1 MNLDELRSVQ
11 SKERRKDSLQQLRD
25 SFYQDVAAYIQDLR
39 AERDR
44 RAEQVDNPFSDDEVR
59 QLSDKLDTAE
69 EVAEALY
76 ERRVGKVVKL
86 ASFAAADMSASEEG
100 MTIEEQELFDDLVD
114 RIKRNKAS
122 VLDVLAGEQTT
133 DNSPATDTTG
143 SPVSTPTES
152 TPPTESP
159 ATATDDPTTIGGADP
174 HDEGAPPTPPEADAE
189 ADDVLANAM
198 GGAAEA
204 ESGETEQPPAGEP
217 ASDTE
222 YEGGSD
228 AALGDTTPTDTTD
241 GDDGVPTPD
250 GGSTV
255 GSAQSSDTPP
265 TQPTP
270 SSPGNSESGAS
281 PSQAPQPESTEPT
294 TGSTAPPES
303 DTTTGTGMATP
314 DGESAATEPA
324 VPESPSTES
333 APTESTPTGTTA
345 TAAMA
350 EPEPAA
356 ESTTNESATQQS
368 TQQEPDATTEPVAAA
383 ADTTP
388 RTVVRITDDVGT
400 IFGVDEREY
409 TLQAEDVV
417 TLPTTNAEVLLQQ
430 DAATKLE

>member
-100 MTIEEQELFDDLVD
+100 MTVEEQELFDDLVA
-114 RIKRNKAS
+114 RIKQNKTS
-122 VLDVLAGEQTT
+122 VLDVLAGEQPADT
-133 DNSPATDTTG
+133 SPATNTTD

-152 TPPTESP
+152 LSTAESP
-159 ATATDDPTTIGGADP
+159 TTAPDDTTTIGGTNPDS
-174 HDEGAPPTPPEADAE
+174 ESTPTPPEADTK
-189 ADDVLANAM
+189 ADDVLASAM
-198 GGAAEA
+198 GGAAES
-204 ESGETEQPPAGEP
+204 ESGTPERQPAGEP
-217 ASDTE
+217 ANDPG
-222 YEGGSD
+222 YDDGSD
-228 AALGDTTPTDTTD
+228 AALGDTPPTDTTD
-241 GDDGVPTPD
+241 NDDGVPTPD
-250 GGSTV
+250 GGSAV
-255 GSAQSSDTPP
+255 QSAQPSDTPA
-265 TQPTP
+265 TQATSP
-270 SSPGNSESGAS
+270 SSAAPESGAS
-281 PSQAPQPESTEPT
+281 PTPQPEATEPPTEST
-294 TGSTAPPES
+294 TPPES
-303 DTTTGTGMATP
+303 NTTTDTAMAAP
-314 DGESAATEPA
+314 DAESAPTEPA
-324 VPESPSTES
+324 VTESPSTEP
-333 APTESTPTGTTA
+333 AGTESTPTGTTA
-345 TAAMA
+345 TAATA
-350 EPEPAA
+350 EPESAA
-356 ESTTNESATQQS
+356 ESTANESAPQS
-368 TQQEPDATTEPVAAA
+368 AHQEPDTTTEPVAAA

-409 TLQAEDVV
+409 TLQAEDIV
-417 TLPTTNAEVLLQQ
+417 TLPTPNAEVLLQQ

>member
-100 MTIEEQELFDDLVD
+100 MTVEEQELFDDLVA
-114 RIKRNKAS
+114 RIKQNKTS
-122 VLDVLAGEQTT
+122 VLDVLAGEQPANT
-133 DNSPATDTTG
+133 SPATNTTD

-152 TPPTESP
+152 PSTAESP
-159 ATATDDPTTIGGADP
+159 TTAPDNTTTIGGTNPDS
-174 HDEGAPPTPPEADAE
+174 ESTPTPPEADTK
-189 ADDVLANAM
+189 ADDVLASAM
-198 GGAAEA
+198 GGAAES
-204 ESGETEQPPAGEP
+204 ESGTPERQPAGEP
-217 ASDTE
+217 ANDPG
-222 YEGGSD
+222 YDDGSD
-228 AALGDTTPTDTTD
+228 AALGDTPPTDTTD
-241 GDDGVPTPD
+241 NDDGVPTPD
-250 GGSTV
+250 GGSAV
-255 GSAQSSDTPP
+255 QSAQPSDTPA
-265 TQPTP
+265 TQATSP
-270 SSPGNSESGAS
+270 SSAAPESGAS
-281 PSQAPQPESTEPT
+281 PTPQPEATEPPTEST
-294 TGSTAPPES
+294 TPPES
-303 DTTTGTGMATP
+303 NTTTDTAMAAP
-314 DGESAATEPA
+314 DAESAATEPA
-324 VPESPSTES
+324 VTESPSTEP
-333 APTESTPTGTTA
+333 AGTESTPTGTTA
-345 TAAMA
+345 TAATA
-350 EPEPAA
+350 EPESAA
-356 ESTTNESATQQS
+356 ESTANESAPQS
-368 TQQEPDATTEPVAAA
+368 AHQEPDTTTEPVAAA

-409 TLQAEDVV
+409 TLQAEDIV
-417 TLPTTNAEVLLQQ
+417 TLPTPNAEVLLQQ

>member
-100 MTIEEQELFDDLVD
+100 MTTEEQELFDDLVA
-114 RIKRNKAS
+114 RIKQNKTS
-122 VLDVLAGEQTT
+122 VLDVLAGET
-133 DNSPATDTTG
+133 DADTSPPTDTAD

-152 TPPTESP
+152 TPAAESPANSP
-159 ATATDDPTTIGGADP
+159 ATADDDPTTIGGANANDA
-174 HDEGAPPTPPEADAE
+174 GSQPTPPETDAE
-189 ADDVLANAM
+189 ADDVLASAM
-198 GGAAEA
+198 GGATDSKSSTENRSPAAE
-204 ESGETEQPPAGEP
+204 PPTDPEYAG
-217 ASDTE
+217 D
-222 YEGGSD
+222 SD
-228 AALGDTTPTDTTD
+228 AAIADTTPADTT

-255 GSAQSSDTPP
+255 PSEQPSDPP
-265 TQPTP
+265 TTQPPSPATP
-270 SSPGNSESGAS
+270 ESDGS
-281 PSQAPQPESTEPT
+281 PSPAPQPEPT
-294 TGSTAPPES
+294 T
-303 DTTTGTGMATP
+303 
-314 DGESAATEPA
+314 
-324 VPESPSTES
+324 TES
-333 APTESTPTGTTA
+333 SSTDSPPTESSAAGTTA

-350 EPEPAA
+350 QPEVAA
-356 ESTTNESATQQS
+356 ESTADGSVAQQS
-368 TQQEPDATTEPVAAA
+368 AQEEADATTESVAAA